1 MIVTDDSSIF
11 SFYLQIIYALFNG
24 IFNDREKEMIAR
36 IKTFSASSISKLSLE
51 DIEYVIAKIIRS
63 NQVFHYHAYVKIEL

>member
-11 SFYLQIIYALFNG
+11 SFYLQIIYALFNS

-36 IKTFSASSISKLSLE
+36 IKTFSASSISKL
-51 DIEYVIAKIIRS
+51 
-63 NQVFHYHAYVKIEL
+63 NM